1 MTDAAE
7 PTIDSVLDAAMAA
20 GEKTVTLS
28 TALLLSLYQDAAEG
42 VLLATAVRDNWEQG
56 NLAAAVGAVDEWA
69 SEMVATYPDMEPSE
83 ADDEDEED
91 EEPTHVSETVGANT
105 VC

>member
-42 VLLATAVRDNWEQG
+42 VLLAQGVVDNWASG
-56 NLAAAVGAVDEWA
+56 DLAGAVNALEGWTEDMGATYDDMA
-69 SEMVATYPDMEPSE
+69 SEVAAE
-83 ADDEDEED
+83 ADDD